1 MRSLTNMNDPG
12 PPVDSTVMASARST
26 RPSLS
31 TLPVEMLD
39 KIFWLVDKPDL
50 VNLRLVSKS
59 VCSIANK
66 PFAVRN
72 FTSCHHV
79 ITQRSLQTLLEI
91 SAHSVFGA
99 CIKKI
104 MVNTARAI
112 LEYIHPYDE
121 GDQGTV
127 VDDSFVESGRFSCM
141 MNQILVNV
149 KQHSGSITI
158 GIDESSCFGHGSR
171 DQHFYS
177 RRTPRQKYYG
187 ARELR
192 ANGLGVVC
200 RTPETLELVI
210 AEIRAAGIDTNGLE
224 INLAHHSHP
233 GDNARVRL
241 HKSTAGFLKSRDS
254 PIDLCFTWIYNGAL
268 EYNHLHSRLYLSS
281 SSLLTTREHHH
292 PDGRFVEETVQ
303 LLADTSFSDLC
314 LRKLKVDYLPYLDVY
329 FTRFLQTVTL
339 DDIKLGSELFAQG
352 LYSNLFQRLSEI
364 PSLKHCR
371 FYRLHYS
378 MSFVDDSNRMKLIS
392 GNYPSNWTSLLL
404 IFPDGKFEVEIQGS
418 HISEELENLAAYT
431 AAAEKRKVQEI
442 QAAGKLVEH
451 RVMGADT
458 PIFEEEDDDYPMSFR
473 SSEIII

>member
-1 MRSLTNMNDPG
+1 MNDPG
-12 PPVDSTVMASARST
+12 PPVNSSVMARARST

-50 VNLRLVSKS
+50 VNLRFVSKS
-59 VCSIANK
+59 VCAIANK
-66 PFAVRN
+66 PFAVMN

-79 ITQRSLQTLLEI
+79 VTQRSLETLLKI

-112 LEYIHPYDE
+112 LHHRARYQSDA
-121 GDQGTV
+121 V
-127 VDDSFVESGRFSCM
+127 VDDSFVKSGEFSDLM
-141 MNQILVNV
+141 QQILANI

-158 GIDESSCFGHGSR
+158 GVDESNCFGHDSR
-171 DQHFYS
+171 IKYFLS
-177 RRTPRQKYYG
+177 KPTPRQKYYG
-187 ARELR
+187 ERELV
-192 ANGLGVVC
+192 ANKLGTVY

-210 AEIRAAGIDTNGLE
+210 AEIRAAEIDTNGLE
-224 INLAHHSHP
+224 INLAHRRHS
-233 GDNARVRL
+233 GDHARVRL
-241 HKSTAGFLKSRDS
+241 HKSTAEFLKSRDS
-254 PIDLCFTWIYNGAL
+254 PIDLCVTWISNGVL
-268 EYNHLHSRLYLSS
+268 EYNHLQSRLCLSS
-281 SSLLTTREHHH
+281 SPLLLTREHPH
-292 PDGRFVEETVQ
+292 PDGRFVEETVH
-303 LLADTSFSDLC
+303 LLADTSLSDLC
-314 LRKLKVDYLPYLDVY
+314 LRNLKVDCLPYLDVY
-329 FTRFLQTVTL
+329 FTQFLQTVTL

-352 LYSNLFQRLSEI
+352 LYSNLFQRLSEL

-378 MSFVDDSNRMKLIS
+378 MSFVDDSNEMQLIS

-404 IFPDGKFEVEIQGS
+404 IFPDGKFEVEIRGS
-418 HISEELENLAAYT
+418 RISEELEDLAAYT

-442 QAAGKLVEH
+442 QAAGKLVEY